1 MAEVTG
7 MTPDRIAQEI
17 TNATNN
23 LSSQVDTELSKKAD
37 NTYVENFAEEVG
49 KDIEV
54 VQNKTKPLD
63 VTRENSFAVLDEN
76 NRSAL
81 SVNPDGSTTIG
92 STLMDDND
100 PGIRVLDLDDR
111 VAFEITGGGKTIIND
126 LVGGG
131 GSTGVT
137 ELHAFV
143 CAGQSNMSGRGDPID
158 PMLDVENPR
167 LLQYGAKNRTLE
179 PAPAILDM
187 MDTPIGLSPARQFGL
202 RYLADQPDHVGV
214 LLITA
219 AYGGTGFTYE
229 PTPGRKTWTKGHA
242 DVPENALYEN
252 ALQQSQEALSQAEV
266 AGYSVKLQGL
276 LWHQGEANGSSL
288 PQNMQSYAE
297 QLDGLINN
305 FRVDL
310 DAPNLPVIVGEMM
323 PEGMRDS
330 VAKRSIGYIHAQ
342 TPERVQR
349 VAFAPAPDNT
359 MRHND
364 FAHFSREGAV
374 LLGDSFFE
382 SWPRAVLNV
391 PTGKPRA
398 ARDVAAYRV
407 GDQVTVSWSAPTCRV
422 TSYVVEWA
430 SAPDGS
436 WQEVSREWPMNLSET
451 FTAHDAPVWVR
462 ITAYEDSNPA
472 TPSHPLPALG
482 A

>member
-1 MAEVTG
+1 ME
-7 MTPDRIAQEI
+7 
-17 TNATNN
+17 
-23 LSSQVDTELSKKAD
+23 D
-37 NTYVENFAEEVG
+37 NISIFAEAVG
-49 KDIEV
+49 KDMAA
-54 VQNKTKPLD
+54 VQNKTD
-63 VTRENSFAVLDEN
+63 AIGTHQNDSFTVLDGK

-92 STLMDDND
+92 STLINDND
-100 PGIRVLDLDDR
+100 PGLRVLDLDNR
-111 VAFEITGGGKTIIND
+111 VAFEITRGGKTIIND

-131 GSTGVT
+131 GSTSVT
-137 ELHAFV
+137 ELHAFI

-187 MDTPIGLSPARQFGL
+187 MDTPVGLSTARQFGL

-219 AYGGTGFTYE
+219 AHGGTGFTYE
-229 PTPGRKTWTKGHA
+229 PKPGRKTWTKGHA
-242 DVPENALYEN
+242 DTPENALYEN
-252 ALQQSQEALSQAEV
+252 ALQQSQEALTQGEA

-288 PQNMQSYAE
+288 PQNMQTYAE

-310 DAPNLPVIVGEMM
+310 DVPDLPVVVGEMM

-364 FAHFSREGAV
+364 LAHFSREGAI
-374 LLGDSFFE
+374 LLGDSFFDA
-382 SWPRAVLNV
+382 WPRAVLNV
-391 PTGKPRA
+391 STGKPRA
-398 ARDVAAYRV
+398 ARNVTAYRV
-407 GDQVTVSWSAPTCRV
+407 GDQVTVAWSAPMCRV
-422 TSYVVEWA
+422 TKYVVEWA
-430 SAPDGS
+430 STPDGS
-436 WQEVSREWPMNLSET
+436 WQEIPREWPMNLSET

-462 ITAYEDSNPA
+462 VTVYEDTSPA
-472 TPSHPLPALG
+472 TPSNPLPALG

>member
-1 MAEVTG
+1 ME
-7 MTPDRIAQEI
+7 D
-17 TNATNN
+17 N
-23 LSSQVDTELSKKAD
+23 LL
-37 NTYVENFAEEVG
+37 NFAEEVG
-49 KDIEV
+49 KDMET
-54 VQNKTKPLD
+54 VQNKTKTLD
-63 VTRENSFAVLDEN
+63 TGQEDSFAVLDVY

-81 SVNPDGSTTIG
+81 SVNPDGSTKIG
-92 STLMDDND
+92 STLIDDNE
-100 PGIRVLDLDDR
+100 PGLRVLDLHNR
-111 VAFEITGGGKTIIND
+111 VALEITGGGKTIIHD
-126 LVGGG
+126 LVGGEG
-131 GSTGVT
+131 GSASVT

-158 PMLDVENPR
+158 PLLDVENPR

-187 MDTPIGLSPARQFGL
+187 MDSPIGLSPARQFGL

-219 AYGGTGFTYE
+219 AHGGTGFTYE

-252 ALQQSQEALSQAEV
+252 ALQQSQEALLQAE
-266 AGYSVKLQGL
+266 ATGYTVNLKGL

-288 PQNMQSYAE
+288 PRNMQSYAE
-297 QLDGLINN
+297 HLDGLINN

-310 DAPNLPVIVGEMM
+310 DAPNLPVVVGEMM

-330 VAKRSIGYIHAQ
+330 FAKLSLGYIHMQ

-359 MRHND
+359 MRYD
-364 FAHFSREGAV
+364 DYAHFSREGAV
-374 LLGDSFFE
+374 LLGDSMYDAL
-382 SWPRAVLNV
+382 PRAVLNV

-407 GDQVTVSWSAPTCRV
+407 GDQVTVSWSAPMCRV
-422 TSYVVEWA
+422 TRYVVEWA
-430 SAPDGS
+430 SVPDGS
-436 WQEVSREWPMNLSET
+436 WQEVPREWPMNLSET

-462 ITAYEDSNPA
+462 ITAYEDTTPA

-482 A
+482 V